1 MTVIMSPSASK
12 TPSTLDTS
20 SYKQR
25 TRSKRKE
32 LFCKVCGDNAVGKH
46 YGVNA
51 CNGCK
56 GFFRRSV
63 WNERAY
69 KCRFEGNCTIA
80 KDQRNVCR
88 ACRLQRCYDV
98 GMNPRAVQIDRDRND
113 DETPAKVSPNQ
124 TAENC
129 DEEAKPLSE
138 DNATRD
144 GAAQTDVEAAE
155 MAEWIGWDETEA
167 SIQKESPS
175 LQSEEERK
183 FDDIVA
189 IRERIFS
196 RVDADDEPCGSEEIA
211 TLEVALLRP
220 EIVTKRTKI
229 IATGERIAT
238 KEDVVQDFKRGF
250 VLFVD
255 FVKATPHFQQFSH
268 QDQILI
274 VKSRFPFFYIW
285 TLATWTEMANCDGI
299 CYSNGSRCPSD
310 PSLQPLFDASGV
322 VTRMLSYL
330 VPAMRRIKLTEVE
343 SCIVTALSIFTNDIP
358 GISSEGSAA
367 LLSINDAHI
376 ELLRTHILAS
386 NDTISESAV
395 AGRIA
400 SIVLLLN
407 AITDLVFMS
416 TDNMLIHDML
426 QLVDFGEWSS
436 DLRHHRYQRKF

>member
-1 MTVIMSPSASK
+1 MFSARGLPKVERYSTSK
-12 TPSTLDTS
+12 CQEVWDHEALSGTRAANTLLNQAT
-20 SYKQR
+20 
-25 TRSKRKE
+25 E
-32 LFCKVCGDNAVGKH
+32 CWVVCHCQVLR
-46 YGVNA
+46 GVEPPNLE
-51 CNGCK
+51 C
-56 GFFRRSV
+56 V

-80 KDQRNVCR
+80 K
-88 ACRLQRCYDV
+88 
-98 GMNPRAVQIDRDRND
+98 AVQIDRDRND

-175 LQSEEERK
+175 LQSEEERLNRGYKPVPLMK

-220 EIVTKRTKI
+220 EIVTKRTKVRANVFKSPIFWTTSSNMNIVDVKKKDNEEI

-407 AITDLVFMS
+407 AITVS
-416 TDNMLIHDML
+416 H
-426 QLVDFGEWSS
+426 
-436 DLRHHRYQRKF
+436 